1 MTVEFI
7 DHVTLTV
14 ADVDRSIAFYERVL
28 GATLLYPDVWRAGK
42 MPVAL
47 VQVGGS
53 RLSLH
58 PAAAPAEPHARV
70 PGSGSGD
77 LCFRWS
83 GTITEAETW
92 LVGAGVVVELGP
104 EPRSASSGA
113 AAQSVY
119 FRDPDGNLMEFLAVD

>member
-1 MTVEFI
+1 MTIEYI

-28 GATLLYPDVWRAGK
+28 GATLLYPEVWRAGK

-47 VQVGGS
+47 IQVGGS

-83 GTITEAETW
+83 GSISGVTEW
-92 LVGAGVVVELGP
+92 LHAAGIDIELGP
-104 EPRSASSGA
+104 VPRSASSGA

-119 FRDPDGNLMEFLAVD
+119 FRDLDGNLLELLAVD